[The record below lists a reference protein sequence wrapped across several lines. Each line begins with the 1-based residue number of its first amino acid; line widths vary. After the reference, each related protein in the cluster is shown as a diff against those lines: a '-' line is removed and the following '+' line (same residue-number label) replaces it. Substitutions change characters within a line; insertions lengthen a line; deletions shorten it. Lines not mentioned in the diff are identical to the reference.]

1 MKNYL
6 HICTADCI
14 FIRYLSIFIR
24 LKMNTKRDRHR
35 AIRQIIASRQI
46 SNQNELKDVLE
57 KQGFVT
63 TQATLSRDL
72 MTLKIIKVPDAERG
86 YIYALSENFQSSKPP
101 IEGSSPLQTCR
112 SIAFSGNLAVLKCLP
127 SFAPS
132 VALLLDAYE
141 MNEIIGTI
149 AGDDTVLIILKEGL
163 SHERFRSALVERC
176 PELRN
181 RI

>member
-1 MKNYL
+1 MRFPK
-6 HICTADCI
+6 T
-14 FIRYLSIFIR
+14 F
-24 LKMNTKRDRHR
+24 KV
-35 AIRQIIASRQI
+35 QSRQ
-46 SNQNELKDVLE
+46 
-57 KQGFVT
+57 
-63 TQATLSRDL
+63 SRA
-72 MTLKIIKVPDAERG
+72 VRPC
-86 YIYALSENFQSSKPP
+86 KP
-101 IEGSSPLQTCR
+101 Q

-141 MNEIIGTI
+141 MDEIIGTI